1 MWRHVRDGHKATN
14 DSQGAPRGEAGMEWR
29 GVTLLRRDVHA
40 LEALRVDRFL
50 HHGGPFCF
58 IDECRE
64 CSLRLFRAALR
75 KRGRHANHRKRARN
89 DLCARQGVSGRI
101 SDARVR
107 PKDVCLAGAQQF
119 GCVTHDGRAQRDTD
133 DLTTPERPEGTEY
146 SEVPPEEAR

>member
-1 MWRHVRDGHKATN
+1 MK
-14 DSQGAPRGEAGMEWR
+14 WR
-29 GVTLLRRDVHA
+29 GVTLLRRDIHA

-64 CSLRLFRAALR
+64 CSLR
-75 KRGRHANHRKRARN
+75 
-89 DLCARQGVSGRI
+89 
-101 SDARVR
+101 
-107 PKDVCLAGAQQF
+107 AQQF